1 MIHFNLTFLY
11 ISDRLKS
18 LTECCKWTIRQSM
31 GQNGAISYTTKR
43 LPIPKYL
50 QDYIKAVGHDKP
62 QFPKMSDNKTEKTDN
77 KTVEI
82 ENFKME

>member
-1 MIHFNLTFLY
+1 M
-11 ISDRLKS
+11 
-18 LTECCKWTIRQSM
+18 TECCKWTIRQSM
-31 GQNGAISYTTKR
+31 GQNGAISHITKR

-50 QDYIKAVGHDKP
+50 QDYIIAVGHEKP

-77 KTVEI
+77 KTEKTDNKTEKTDNKTIEI